1 MPYMQRERNSIQLYH
16 DPQHDSITILGKTLP
31 ILIELLPSDNKVSV
45 SVVVL
50 FFWRKPM
57 CDYAHTSTVYT
68 N

>member
-1 MPYMQRERNSIQLYH
+1 MPHMQRERNSIQLYH

-50 FFWRKPM
+50 FF
-57 CDYAHTSTVYT
+57 
-68 N
+68 